1 MPSTSNGAP
10 DLAPFVP
17 RLLQTWLTD
26 DATAAHRSVA
36 GTLAF
41 IDISG
46 FTKLTE
52 RLAARGKVGAEE
64 LTEILDTLFSEL
76 LEVARRDGAHLLK
89 WGGDAVLLLVEG
101 DHHAERAA
109 RAAYRMRRRLRRLR
123 TVRTAAGPIRLRMS
137 VGIHSGEL
145 DLFLVGDPGIHREL
159 IVCGPTATRTA
170 QLEAAARRDEIRL
183 SADTAQLLP
192 AACVDLDGAL
202 PLLRHAPDVH
212 QTPLSIDPANAVD
225 TDLAAVLAPPI
236 REYVLAGQLSA
247 EHLKLAVAFVRF
259 TGTDVLLAR
268 AGPERLVEALDDCV
282 QLVQH
287 AAQRHGV
294 TYL

>member
-64 LTEILDTLFSEL
+64 LTEILDALFSEL
-76 LEVARRDGAHLLK
+76 LHLARRDGGHLVK
-89 WGGDAVLLLVEG
+89 WGGDAVLLLFEG
-101 DHHAERAA
+101 EQHAA
-109 RAAYRMRRRLRRLR
+109 RAAHAAHRMRARLRRVGRAR
-123 TVRTAAGPIRLRMS
+123 TPVGRIRLRMS

-145 DLFLVGDPGIHREL
+145 TLFLVGDPSIHREL

-170 QLEAAARRDEIRL
+170 ELEAAAGTDEIRL
-183 SADTAQLLP
+183 SAETAQLLP
-192 AACVDLDGAL
+192 A
-202 PLLRHAPDVH
+202 
-212 QTPLSIDPANAVD
+212 
-225 TDLAAVLAPPI
+225 
-236 REYVLAGQLSA
+236 E
-247 EHLKLAVAFVRF
+247 
-259 TGTDVLLAR
+259 
-268 AGPERLVEALDDCV
+268 
-282 QLVQH
+282 
-287 AAQRHGV
+287 
-294 TYL
+294 